1 MRMRTRTAAL
11 VAVLGLVVTAC
22 GGGDPVTGDGGDDTA
37 APVGEETTADDG
49 GDDGT
54 AAPADDGE
62 VPVVRMQGLVNGMAA
77 LSLAVIEERG
87 LDEEHGFQGEYAY
100 IPPDASLQN
109 FLNEESDV
117 AFDVGPPDLAVSRT
131 QDYDVRAF
139 SLGSGNHV
147 RIITKAD
154 APYETIGDLQGMT
167 IGHYGDDSTGTLSV
181 SLLLSEYEDL
191 DFFTD
196 FNLVTASPAA
206 LVDLLEADEID
217 AAMTF
222 EPHVS
227 RAKAT
232 IDGGIKVVY
241 DPGQVWQEETGGQ
254 LPTTTLAARD
264 SWIAENPDVAQS
276 VLDAWCDASEY
287 INSNPQE
294 VVNDPAYEELLGLDE
309 AGKEA
314 FATYLTEREP
324 PLFSCGMDQ
333 DTVDNIDQFVDML
346 AEQGVL
352 FEENPGDVV
361 APLGSDG

>member
-1 MRMRTRTAAL
+1 VI
-11 VAVLGLVVTAC
+11 VAVVGLLSTAC
-22 GGGDPVTGDGGDDTA
+22 GSDEASSDDGGNDTA
-37 APVGEETTADDG
+37 APAGDETSADG
-49 GDDGT
+49 GT

-62 VPVVRMQGLVNGMAA
+62 LPVVRMQGLVNGMAA

-87 LDEEHGFQGEYAY
+87 LDEAHGFQGEYAY

-147 RIITKAD
+147 RIITKAE
-154 APYETIGDLQGMT
+154 APYETIEDLQGMT
-167 IGHYGDDSTGTLSV
+167 VGHYGDDSTGTLSV
-181 SLLLSEYEDL
+181 SLLLSEYKDL

-196 FNLVTASPAA
+196 FNLVLASPAA
-206 LVDLLEADEID
+206 LVDLLEAGEID

-241 DPGQVWQEETGGQ
+241 DPGQVWQDETGGL

-264 SWIAENPDVAQS
+264 SWIADNPDVAQS
-276 VLDAWCDASEY
+276 VLDAWCEASEY
-287 INSNPQE
+287 INSNPE
-294 VVNDPAYEELLGLDE
+294 ELVNDPAYEELLGLDD

-314 FATYLTEREP
+314 FATYLSEREP
-324 PLFSCGMDQ
+324 PLFSCGLGE
-333 DTVDNIDQFVDML
+333 DTVDNISRFVDLL
-346 AEQGVL
+346 ADQGIL
-352 FEENPGDVV
+352 FDANPGGVV
-361 APLGSDG
+361 APLDTAG

>member
-1 MRMRTRTAAL
+1 MRTRTAAL

-22 GGGDPVTGDGGDDTA
+22 GGDDAATDDGGDETA
-37 APVGEETTADDG
+37 SPVGEETSADDG

-131 QDYDVRAF
+131 QDYGVRAF
-139 SLGSGNHV
+139 STGSANHV
-147 RIITKAD
+147 RIITAAD
-154 APYETIGDLQGMT
+154 APYETIEDLQGMT

-181 SLLLSEYEDL
+181 SLLLSEYADL
-191 DFFTD
+191 DYFTD

-206 LVDLLEADEID
+206 LVDLLAAGEID

-222 EPHVS
+222 EPHIS

-241 DPGQVWQEETGGQ
+241 DPGEVWREQTGGM

-264 SWIAENPDVAQS
+264 EWISSNPELAQS
-276 VLDAWCDASEY
+276 VLDAWCEASEY
-287 INSNPQE
+287 INSNPE
-294 VVNDPAYEELLGLDE
+294 EIVSDPAYDELLGLDE

-314 FATYLTEREP
+314 FATYLAEREP
-324 PLFSCGMDQ
+324 PLFSCGMSEE
-333 DTVDNIDQFVDML
+333 TVENIELFVDLL
-346 AEQGVL
+346 AGQGVL
-352 FEENPGDVV
+352 FEENPGGVV
-361 APLGSDG
+361 APLDSAG